1 MKHVFFEKVAMVGFG
16 LTALGA
22 AVCLALK
29 QPLWA
34 AGVWV
39 GAFWI
44 FLNTFFLFGLIEIGF
59 TGKPVQAV
67 AGHKPPVMNKILLF
81 SILKF
86 PVLYGAGFFIL
97 KARIFPAMGL
107 LLGLT
112 LFMIAF
118 GVVWFLMNA
127 DLKNRQGAAS

>member
-1 MKHVFFEKVAMVGFG
+1 MKSAFFDRVAMLGF
-16 LTALGA
+16 ALAAMGA
-22 AVCLALK
+22 GVCLFLR
-29 QPLWA
+29 QPLWS

-39 GAFWI
+39 GTFWI
-44 FLNTFFLFGLIEIGF
+44 FLNTFFLFQLIEIGF

-86 PVLYGAGFFIL
+86 PVLYCTGFFIL
-97 KARIFPAMGL
+97 KARVFPAFSL

-118 GVVWFLMNA
+118 SLAWFSANRG
-127 DLKNRQGAAS
+127 LKNAESAAL